1 MDPYKF
7 DAWRRRIGLE
17 IQSKTKQSRI
27 MPLIFSRK
35 HRNYSK
41 FSDRVYIQ
49 KNCVLYLIGIIKNVE
64 IKMIKRKR
72 QNIRGKTSPLK
83 STQESCNSSLYYC
96 SLIKEFLWEKFSV

>member
-1 MDPYKF
+1 
-7 DAWRRRIGLE
+7 
-17 IQSKTKQSRI
+17 

-35 HRNYSK
+35 HKNYSK

-49 KNCVLYLIGIIKNVE
+49 TNYVLYLLGIINNVE

-83 STQESCNSSLYYC
+83 STQESCNNALYYYK
-96 SLIKEFLWEKFSV
+96 LIKEFLWEKIIISPTRSQWNPMFANWNQPLIFQNHNYL